1 MNKNQNRNQN
11 QNGNRNKNK
20 NQNQALNRNLKYTI
34 PAVLILILELL
45 MLFAP
50 VFSGATALVLLRGLW
65 FTGNTGTRILCAVCL
80 AVCPVAAA
88 ILLLFMPLRRRKL
101 PLQLPPVI
109 QEMTAAPV
117 PDASVSPQT
126 YSGNTTGSISTG
138 HTPCAILRFLSGPR
152 AGETASLP
160 DGKTIIIGR
169 NSKDS
174 HIFIND
180 TSISRIHCSVQYQTV
195 RRTFLITD
203 CSSNGTCWS
212 DGRKLPPHT
221 AIEVPNGS
229 VFYLGGKN
237 TSFRLEA

>member
-50 VFSGATALVLLRGLW
+50 VFSGATALVLLRSLW
-65 FTGNTGTRILCAVCL
+65 LTSSTGTRILCAVCL
-80 AVCPVAAA
+80 AACPAAA
-88 ILLLFMPLRRRKL
+88 TILLLFLPLRRRKL
-101 PLQLPPVI
+101 LPQLPPVI

-117 PDASVSPQT
+117 PNASVSSQT
-126 YSGNTTGSISTG
+126 YSGNTTDSISTE

-174 HIFIND
+174 HIVIDD
-180 TSISRIHCSVQYQTV
+180 TSISRSHCSVQYQTV

-203 CSSNGTCWS
+203 CSSNGTYWP

-221 AIEVPNGS
+221 TIEVPNGS
-229 VFYLGGKN
+229 VFYLGRRN

>member
-1 MNKNQNRNQN
+1 M
-11 QNGNRNKNK
+11 
-20 NQNQALNRNLKYTI
+20 YSH
-34 PAVLILILELL
+34 
-45 MLFAP
+45 F
-50 VFSGATALVLLRGLW
+50 
-65 FTGNTGTRILCAVCL
+65 LCCRLTSVCL
-80 AVCPVAAA
+80 HSPPAGLRLPLWMCPHCLCCCLTSVHLRLPGTG
-88 ILLLFMPLRRRKL
+88 LLLPQLRPRFPDAGLLLSLLLLHFPGAALLL
-101 PLQLPPVI
+101 PQLPPVI

-117 PDASVSPQT
+117 PNASVSSQT
-126 YSGNTTGSISTG
+126 YSGNTTDSISTE

-174 HIFIND
+174 HIVIDD
-180 TSISRIHCSVQYQTV
+180 TSISRSHCSVQYQTV

-203 CSSNGTCWS
+203 CSSNGTYWP

-221 AIEVPNGS
+221 TIEVPNGS
-229 VFYLGGKN
+229 VFYLGGRN